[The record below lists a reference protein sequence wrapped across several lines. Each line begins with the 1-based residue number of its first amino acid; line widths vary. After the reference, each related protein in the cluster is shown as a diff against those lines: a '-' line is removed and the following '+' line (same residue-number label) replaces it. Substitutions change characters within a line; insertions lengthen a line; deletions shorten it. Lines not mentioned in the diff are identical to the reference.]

1 MEEPPHKSSPR
12 PPVGVVQRPMLEVC
26 AGAAAAHPLLPLISP
41 THCQLQ
47 RCQRSVQTS
56 RLIWGGFGQP
66 YIYLFILFA
75 RLPTDCGALG
85 QASQSVIQSVSHSV
99 GELKCEILRKLLY
112 CSLIE
117 INLACEW
124 DFHISQIQRSHSSRL
139 SETFR
144 FGSSQDWAVLCIWL
158 GLGNN
163 RWGGAFYPSKVNG
176 EQWFGQLRLWFGVR
190 RSAES
195 GRAMKWQMLVG

>member
-56 RLIWGGFGQP
+56 RLIWGDLASRIS
-66 YIYLFILFA
+66 IYSYCQIA
-75 RLPTDCGALG
+75 NRLWSTG
-85 QASQSVIQSVSHSV
+85 SSQSVSHSV

-124 DFHISQIQRSHSSRL
+124 DFHIPQIQRSHSSRL